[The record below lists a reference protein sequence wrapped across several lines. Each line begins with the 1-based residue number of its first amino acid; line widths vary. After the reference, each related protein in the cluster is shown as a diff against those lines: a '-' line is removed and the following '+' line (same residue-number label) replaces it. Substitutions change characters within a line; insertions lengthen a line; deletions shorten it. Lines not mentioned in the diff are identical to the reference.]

1 MRTTVTLDGHL
12 VAEVKRVTGQRT
24 KTGAVALALVELVHY
39 KKIQELRGLLG
50 KVDIDTDAV
59 DAIELAEL
67 EH

>member
-1 MRTTVTLDGHL
+1 MRTTVTLDENL

-24 KTGAVALALVELVHY
+24 KTAAVALALAELVHY

-50 KVDIDTDAV
+50 KVDIDTEVV
-59 DAIELAEL
+59 DAMEQAES